1 MAKKKHFIIGA
12 GTAGLTAAEAIRRIS
27 REDDIKIV
35 SAEDFD
41 PYSPTVLPYLISGKI
56 SEGALA
62 MRKKDYFDKLRA
74 TFVKDK
80 EVVQILPETKEVVY
94 KGSDR
99 EGYDTLLL
107 AAGADASFPEI
118 RGLDRNERQGIHT
131 LSDCR
136 QLIDQLEGKKEV
148 AILGAGLVAIEVAI
162 GLVEK
167 GCRVTLI
174 VRSRILRVYF
184 DEDADSIIKDILTSN
199 GITLRYSKGIAAVH
213 RQDGKVRITP
223 TDGAPLTA
231 DIFLVCTGVTARTG
245 FLDGSGITVNEGIV
259 VNRMMET
266 SITDI
271 YAAGDIAEAPDFFA
285 GEYRMNQIIETAMD
299 GGRVAGSNMAGVP
312 AEYEGWVSSN
322 VFNFFKNTSFTAG
335 MATSTGE
342 GYEIVA
348 EKDVKKARYK
358 KLVFKDNRLV
368 GAMFINEPV
377 DPGVL
382 LSLMR
387 NRVDV
392 AEHKKQLFEKP
403 QEVGRFLMLLTEE
416 QARASI
422 KG

>member
-1 MAKKKHFIIGA
+1 
-12 GTAGLTAAEAIRRIS
+12 
-27 REDDIKIV
+27 
-35 SAEDFD
+35 
-41 PYSPTVLPYLISGKI
+41 
-56 SEGALA
+56 
-62 MRKKDYFDKLRA
+62 
-74 TFVKDK
+74 
-80 EVVQILPETKEVVY
+80 
-94 KGSDR
+94 
-99 EGYDTLLL
+99 
-107 AAGADASFPEI
+107 
-118 RGLDRNERQGIHT
+118 
-131 LSDCR
+131 
-136 QLIDQLEGKKEV
+136 
-148 AILGAGLVAIEVAI
+148 
-162 GLVEK
+162 
-167 GCRVTLI
+167 
-174 VRSRILRVYF
+174 
-184 DEDADSIIKDILTSN
+184 
-199 GITLRYSKGIAAVH
+199 
-213 RQDGKVRITP
+213 
-223 TDGAPLTA
+223 
-231 DIFLVCTGVTARTG
+231 
-245 FLDGSGITVNEGIV
+245 
-259 VNRMMET
+259 MMET

-285 GEYRMNQIIETAMD
+285 GEYGMNQIIETAMD

-335 MATSTGE
+335 IATSTGE
-342 GYEIVA
+342 GYEIMA

-403 QEVGRFLMLLTEE
+403 QEVGRWLMLLTEE